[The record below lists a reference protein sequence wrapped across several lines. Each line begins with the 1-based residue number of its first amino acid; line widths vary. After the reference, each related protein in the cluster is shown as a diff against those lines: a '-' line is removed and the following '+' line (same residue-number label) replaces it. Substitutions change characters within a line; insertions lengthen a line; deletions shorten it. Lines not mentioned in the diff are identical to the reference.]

1 MCNPMKA
8 ISSNGV
14 MSVCIYG
21 FGTMRIV
28 QIGRGIS
35 GL

>member
-8 ISSNGV
+8 ISSNIV
-14 MSVCIYG
+14 MSIFCCEFCTVC
-21 FGTMRIV
+21 TV